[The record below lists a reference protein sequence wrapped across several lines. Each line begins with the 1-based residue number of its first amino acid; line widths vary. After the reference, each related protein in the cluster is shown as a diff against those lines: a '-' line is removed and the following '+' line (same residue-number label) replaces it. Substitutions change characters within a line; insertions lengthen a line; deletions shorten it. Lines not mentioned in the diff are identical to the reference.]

1 MNLFVE
7 TQSLISNGMVITKT
21 YIKTNKT
28 TSQFIWLVNN
38 NCGNKLQVQDQHI
51 TIINILIPGMVLNLI
66 CLNRENL

>member
-1 MNLFVE
+1 
-7 TQSLISNGMVITKT
+7 MVITNT

-51 TIINILIPGMVLNLI
+51 DIINILIPGMVLILI
-66 CLNRENL
+66 TLKKENL